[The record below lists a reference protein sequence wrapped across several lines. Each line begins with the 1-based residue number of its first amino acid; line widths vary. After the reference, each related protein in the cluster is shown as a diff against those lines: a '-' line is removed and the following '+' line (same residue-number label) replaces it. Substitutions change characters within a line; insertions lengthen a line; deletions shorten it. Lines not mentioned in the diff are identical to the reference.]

1 MMKIGKYM
9 ICILAAGYLSVTGC
23 MKIDNFDA
31 PAAKIQGRIID
42 KTTGKNMYLG
52 QAESHIRIWEVSYR
66 WDPEPQDLRT
76 KADGTYYN
84 DKLFTG
90 TYDMLPYNGAWWP
103 CDTLKDVKIMKK
115 GAVQDFEVTPYLHLI
130 DFYVELDGLNLTM
143 SCKLQAPITENM
155 PRVIDIRPFVSNNSL
170 CGLSSRLD
178 YYYSDDYRIRL
189 NKEWQEIDSGNGV
202 SKETY
207 SITVP
212 LKAGYKYTVRMG
224 ALVDYTFT
232 NYNYTET
239 VEVKVPKDA
248 E

>member
-1 MMKIGKYM
+1 MEKY
-9 ICILAAGYLSVTGC
+9 IVCALAAFCLATAC

-31 PAAKIQGRIID
+31 PAAKIEGRIID

-66 WDPEPQDLRT
+66 WDPEPQDLNT

-90 TYDMLPYNGAWWP
+90 TYDMQPYDGAWWP
-103 CDTLKDVKIMKK
+103 CEKTMDVKIKKK
-115 GAVQDFEVTPYLHLI
+115 GTIQNFAVIPYLHLI
-130 DFYVELDGLNLTM
+130 DFYAELDGVNLTM
-143 SCKLQAPITENM
+143 SCKLEAPITEGM
-155 PRVIDIRPFVSNNSL
+155 PRVMEIRPFISNNSI
-170 CGLSSRLD
+170 CGYGSRLD
-178 YYYSDDYRIRL
+178 YYFSDDYRIRI
-189 NKEWQEIDSGNGV
+189 NKEWEDIDNGRGV
-202 SKETY
+202 SRDTY

-212 LKAGYKYTVRMG
+212 LKAGYRYTVRLG
-224 ALVDYTFT
+224 ALVNFAFV

-239 VEVKVPKDA
+239 LEVKVPIDA